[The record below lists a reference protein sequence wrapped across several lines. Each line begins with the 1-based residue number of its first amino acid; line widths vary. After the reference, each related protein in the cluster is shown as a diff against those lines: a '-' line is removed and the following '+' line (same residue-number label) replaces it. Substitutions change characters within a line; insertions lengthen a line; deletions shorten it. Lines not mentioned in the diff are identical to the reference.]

1 MADETKK
8 NVVCLAKQ
16 GALDDSFKEAVLN
29 AEKASVRTSGLT
41 DTVPAKDGQEFYGIV
56 FMNGAK

>member
-41 DTVPAKDGQEFYGIV
+41 DTTPAKDG
-56 FMNGAK
+56 